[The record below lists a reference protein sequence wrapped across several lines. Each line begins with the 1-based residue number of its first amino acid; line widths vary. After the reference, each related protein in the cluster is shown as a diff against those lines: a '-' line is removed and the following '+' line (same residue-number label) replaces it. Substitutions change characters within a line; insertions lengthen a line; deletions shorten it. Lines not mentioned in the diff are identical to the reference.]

1 MSNYDTFVMFAAEYS
16 NLEDAEL
23 DYEAVKALYYDL
35 DLVDTFD
42 AAVIQRHDDG
52 KVKIVKKHE
61 QPTRKGAWIGAGLGL
76 AAGAVLLVFPAA
88 AIGAGVLAGTTAG
101 GAGIGALAGHVAR
114 GMSRHDLKELGE
126 SLDNGDA
133 GLVVIAAVDLE
144 GRIADAVAR
153 ADKILRKQLKADRKA
168 LEKELKEAE
177 KEAKHE
183 A

>member
-1 MSNYDTFVMFAAEYS
+1 MSDYDTFILFAAEYGD
-16 NLEDAEL
+16 LADAEA
-23 DYEAVKALYYDL
+23 DYETVKALYYDL

-42 AAVIQRHDDG
+42 AAVIERNDDG

-61 QPTRKGAWIGAGLGL
+61 QPTRKGAWVGAGLGL

-101 GAGIGALAGHVAR
+101 GAGVGALAGHLAR

-144 GRIADAVAR
+144 GRIDEAIAR
-153 ADKILRKQLKADRKA
+153 SNKLLKKEIKADRKE
-168 LEKELKEAE
+168 LEQELKDAE
-177 KEAKHE
+177 KEG
-183 A
+183 

>member
-1 MSNYDTFVMFAAEYS
+1 MSDYDTFILFAAEYGD
-16 NLEDAEL
+16 LADAEA
-23 DYEAVKALYYDL
+23 DYETVKALYYDL

-42 AAVIQRHDDG
+42 AAVMERHDDG

-61 QPTRKGAWIGAGLGL
+61 QPTRKGAWVGAGLGL

-101 GAGIGALAGHVAR
+101 GAGVGALAGHLAR

-144 GRIADAVAR
+144 GRIDEAIAR
-153 ADKILRKQLKADRKA
+153 SNKLLKKEIKADRKE
-168 LEKELKEAE
+168 LEQELKDAE
-177 KEAKHE
+177 KEG
-183 A
+183 